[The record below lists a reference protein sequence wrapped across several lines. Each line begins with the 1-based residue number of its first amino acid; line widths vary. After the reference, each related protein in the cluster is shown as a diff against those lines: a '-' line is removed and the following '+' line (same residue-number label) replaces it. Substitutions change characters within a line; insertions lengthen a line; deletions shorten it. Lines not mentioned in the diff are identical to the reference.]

1 MMKIKHAYLTFCAVF
16 GMLAVGAWSSSAGL
30 DYTINMTRS
39 LPDTLYVIHKGG
51 SFVKGDLVAYR
62 WQGGATYPAGTVFI
76 KQVTGMPGDMV
87 KVEGRV
93 VWINE
98 QYIGLVKP
106 LSKAGSPLTPANPGL
121 IPAGSF
127 FMSTPSPDSLDSRYA
142 ISGNVQQSAIIGKAY
157 AIF

>member
-1 MMKIKHAYLTFCAVF
+1 LSHDDFNQTGYWRRTNILELGLGVPCSDSVSCRLH
-16 GMLAVGAWSSSAGL
+16 GIGAGQ
-30 DYTINMTRS
+30 
-39 LPDTLYVIHKGG
+39 
-51 SFVKGDLVAYR
+51 VALR
-62 WQGGATYPAGTVFI
+62 CLG
-76 KQVTGMPGDMV
+76 TGMPGDMV

-106 LSKAGSPLTPANPGL
+106 LSKAGIPLTPANPGL